1 MLNNKNFWNIFYK
14 KNNINK
20 NSNFAAFVKNNTS
33 NNHNI
38 IDIGCG
44 TGRDSFYFAKYFKNV
59 HALDK
64 SNVVIK
70 LNKIRA
76 KKGNLNIKFLQKDI
90 ASKKFILKKKF
101 TNLYARFFLHTL
113 NYKEEII
120 FFKNLKKISK
130 KNFSL
135 FLEFRTIKDKLMKRG
150 KVISKNERFYGHY
163 RRFIDI
169 KNFKEIIKKNGFKIT
184 YFKQGKNYSIYKKQ
198 NPYLARFILK

>member
-1 MLNNKNFWNIFYK
+1 MLNNKKFWNSFYK

-20 NSNFAAFVKNNTS
+20 NSNFAAFVKKHTS
-33 NNHNI
+33 NNHDI

-64 SNVVIK
+64 SDVVIK
-70 LNKIRA
+70 LNKIKS
-76 KKGNLNIKFLQKDI
+76 KKDNLNINFLQKDI
-90 ASKKFILKKKF
+90 ASKKFILGKKF
-101 TNLYARFFLHTL
+101 TNLYARFFLHSL
-113 NYKEEII
+113 NDKEEEI

-130 KNFSL
+130 KKFSL
-135 FLEFRTIKDKLMKRG
+135 FLEFRTVKDKLMEKG
-150 KVISKNERFYGHY
+150 KFISKNERFHVHY

-169 KNFKEIIKKNGFKIT
+169 KNFKEVIKKNGFKIT

-198 NPYLARFILK
+198 NPHLARFILK